1 MKRFKAVLLCLGLL
15 CAASVARAQQS
26 HLYAVI
32 DYMHI
37 PEGKS
42 DQDYIAVEKL
52 WQRIHQKA
60 ADAGISRAWYLE
72 RVENGGRN
80 DFVTIRVYDSLNKIA
95 DPWPDSLTKGLFTA
109 QEETQMNQ
117 TGNVRYLTHSELWEI
132 EASVLKKLEGDPR
145 GLAVINFM
153 KPKPGKTD
161 TYFDME
167 KNLFAKV
174 HKARLDAGLMDGWYF
189 LSRTFPHGYDA
200 EYDFITV
207 DLYPDK
213 ATWEKSWDGKLIEKS
228 LSKEEIAKAS
238 NPEEL
243 RTIVRQE
250 IWNPVLRAVPSTK

>member
-1 MKRFKAVLLCLGLL
+1 MKRLQTVLLCLSLL
-15 CAASVARAQQS
+15 CAASAARAQQD

-37 PEGKS
+37 SDGKS
-42 DQDYIAVEKL
+42 AQDYVALEKL

-60 ADAGISRAWYLE
+60 ANAGISRAWYLD

-95 DPWPDSLTKGLFTA
+95 DPWPDSLTKGLFTT
-109 QEETQMNQ
+109 QEEAQMNQ
-117 TGNVRYLTHSELWEI
+117 TGQIRQLTHSELWEV
-132 EASVLKKLEGDPR
+132 EASALKKLEGDAR
-145 GLAVINFM
+145 GFAIINFM
-153 KPKPGKTD
+153 KPKPGKTGA
-161 TYFDME
+161 YFDME
-167 KNLFAKV
+167 KNLFTKV
-174 HKARLDAGLMDGWYF
+174 HQARLDAGLLDGWYF
-189 LSRTFPHGYDA
+189 LSRTFPHGSDA

-213 ATWEKSWDGKLIEKS
+213 ATSEKAWDGKIIEKS

-243 RTIVRQE
+243 RTIVRHE
-250 IWNPVLRAVPSTK
+250 IWHPVLRAVPAAN